1 LAEVEAAISQFNEPE
16 IRVIAANAD
25 GDSDTDH
32 TKSEHGLSYPVAH
45 SVDAEIAKTLD
56 AFTGIRQEKFIMQA
70 TEFVLRPGGEVAA
83 SMYSTTQL
91 GRMDARDVLK
101 FIKAR
106 M

>member
-1 LAEVEAAISQFNEPE
+1 MSQFNELG
-16 IRVIAANAD
+16 IRVFAANAD

-32 TKSEHGLSYPVAH
+32 TKTEHGLSYPVAH
-45 SVDAEIAKTLD
+45 SVDEQIAKALD
-56 AFTGIRQEKFIMQA
+56 AFTGVRQGKFIMQA
-70 TEFVLRPGGEVAA
+70 TEFVLRPAGEVAA

-91 GRMDARDVLK
+91 GRMDAHDVLK